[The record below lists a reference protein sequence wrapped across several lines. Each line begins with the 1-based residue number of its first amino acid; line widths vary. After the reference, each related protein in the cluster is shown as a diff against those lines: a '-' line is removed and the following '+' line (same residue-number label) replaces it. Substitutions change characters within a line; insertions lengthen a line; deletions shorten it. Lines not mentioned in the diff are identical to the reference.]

1 MPWPVG
7 CIRPLLAVPSP
18 LRHNTGGSFM
28 SENIQQTVACGICSL
43 AQLIRMH
50 DASCKRSTVMSDTT
64 HSPSPLLQPAGLA
77 GHT

>member
-1 MPWPVG
+1 
-7 CIRPLLAVPSP
+7 
-18 LRHNTGGSFM
+18 M